1 MKLLLLP
8 LAIAF
13 IATCSTLVRAGKVS
27 VLVKGGKVKDR
38 DGWPRG
44 ESDPVVEVR
53 VPGYAG
59 WMHTTEDE
67 DDNSPAWH
75 ETLEFPNTDI
85 PSTFSVELHAF
96 DLDGFLY
103 VNEWGDT
110 DDLGRDTDSF
120 TFDGCDPVSRDHR
133 FDLDGDNKYIDVTIN
148 YTPTDLCLSNNGDC
162 GPAQSTSC
170 TCVRDEEVQCQCL
183 DGFKS
188 DTGKDCFPID
198 PCQTSTFGG
207 CDKQH
212 GVCTYLGPGE
222 SKCACKGGYRFA
234 STSDHSNCD
243 PINPCE
249 DVPGRCGEN
258 SLCVYDGPDKFH
270 CTCVEGYESANAE
283 NTDCR
288 PINPCEK
295 EGYGGCDANTQLC
308 RFMGPNTNECDCK
321 PGFDGADGGSCDVV
335 NPCEDT
341 PTLCGDNSTCI
352 YTGPGTSR
360 CECLP
365 GYHAP
370 HNPNNTDCQ
379 PVNPCVTHDG
389 TPTDICGVH
398 STCSF
403 TGPGQHECTCDDGYE
418 SSTGAACTP
427 INPCET
433 DNGGC
438 IFATCVYRGPGQH
451 TCECLPG
458 YDKLSP
464 NSVECTPINPCK
476 EDNGQCGPASTTL
489 CIHTGPE
496 MRNCTCHEGYTSTT
510 GRNCFP
516 INPCVTD
523 NGGCGFE
530 NSTRCLFDGPDLAS
544 CVCRS
549 GFAGDPPNTPCEPV
563 DPCSID
569 NVCGANAECTR
580 TGLHTYNCSCIA
592 GHVSDN
598 GGRNCTPS
606 SSFLASTGSMTTTL
620 DPAASQST
628 ATSISA
634 ATWGGIA
641 AGAVVLVV
649 IIVVV
654 VLAVRRSHDRKVL
667 DRHASG
673 PSTSV
678 VNPVYQGPPAMAPVQ
693 PEYSALDESGRGRS
707 YSAHAADPMVY
718 SHLSRNGSGS
728 GSATIVGVP
737 TYASPTVQLN
747 DESDAYDVPRKEPA
761 NAARAGRLAAN
772 SGYAE
777 PPPRRL
783 LANTAYEDHTLSRHA
798 DA

>member
-1 MKLLLLP
+1 MFLRQLQEELTGAVLCEP
-8 LAIAF
+8 
-13 IATCSTLVRAGKVS
+13 TLVHTDNQPAQRVAEHAASRMRHILVKYHYIRECVDTKRIVLSYLATEHMIADLLTKILPRPKTAQFCTMLFDQRPLPGCQPRARPHSGRSPRPSTPPGRVS
-27 VLVKGGKVKDR
+27 VLVKGGKVKDS

-44 ESDPVVEVR
+44 ESDTVVEVR
-53 VPGYAG
+53 VPDYTG

-96 DLDGFLY
+96 DLDGFAG
-103 VNEWGDT
+103 VNHWGDT

-120 TFDGCDPVSRDHR
+120 TFDGCNSVSRDHR

-162 GPAQSTSC
+162 GPARSTSC
-170 TCVRDEEVQCQCL
+170 TCVRDEQVQCQCM

-283 NTDCR
+283 KTDCR

-352 YTGPGTSR
+352 HTGPG
-360 CECLP
+360 
-365 GYHAP
+365 
-370 HNPNNTDCQ
+370 
-379 PVNPCVTHDG
+379 
-389 TPTDICGVH
+389 I
-398 STCSF
+398 
-403 TGPGQHECTCDDGYE
+403 
-418 SSTGAACTP
+418 
-427 INPCET
+427 
-433 DNGGC
+433 
-438 IFATCVYRGPGQH
+438 
-451 TCECLPG
+451 
-458 YDKLSP
+458 
-464 NSVECTPINPCK
+464 
-476 EDNGQCGPASTTL
+476 
-489 CIHTGPE
+489 
-496 MRNCTCHEGYTSTT
+496 RNCTCHEGHTSTT

-598 GGRNCTPS
+598 GGRNCTHPS
-606 SSFLASTGSMTTTL
+606 SSSSSSSSFVASSTGSMPPVTTAL

-628 ATSISA
+628 ANSISA

-641 AGAVVLVV
+641 GGVCGLVVLTTAAVVLVK
-649 IIVVV
+649 
-654 VLAVRRSHDRKVL
+654 RRRCGRTK
-667 DRHASG
+667 HADIG
-673 PSTSV
+673 INNIEAPGQHEPQV
-678 VNPVYQGPPAMAPVQ
+678 YDNPVFRP
-693 PEYSALDESGRGRS
+693 SSGTLTYDNVRPTHAHVVRGTHHWREDT
-707 YSAHAADPMVY
+707 YDI
-718 SHLSRNGSGS
+718 
-728 GSATIVGVP
+728 GSANGERIRD
-737 TYASPTVQLN
+737 SP
-747 DESDAYDVPRKEPA
+747 
-761 NAARAGRLAAN
+761 
-772 SGYAE
+772 
-777 PPPRRL
+777 
-783 LANTAYEDHTLSRHA
+783 
-798 DA
+798 